1 MAGRPNGANC
11 EMHLN
16 PCPSC
21 TANVGDAIA
30 VALAAAGQCVIVVGG
45 KSPCETDYLAA
56 CGMRFPDVPT
66 AELERFN
73 RETLREDMDESL
85 EHLRYAKIARF
96 FRRRPA

>member
-1 MAGRPNGANC
+1 MSARDRC
-11 EMHLN
+11 EF
-16 PCPSC
+16 C

-30 VALAAAGQCVIVVGG
+30 IALASAGQRVIVFGG
-45 KSPCETDYLAA
+45 ITPCETDYLAA
-56 CGMRFPDVPT
+56 CGMRFPNVPQ

-96 FRRRPA
+96 FRRRTA